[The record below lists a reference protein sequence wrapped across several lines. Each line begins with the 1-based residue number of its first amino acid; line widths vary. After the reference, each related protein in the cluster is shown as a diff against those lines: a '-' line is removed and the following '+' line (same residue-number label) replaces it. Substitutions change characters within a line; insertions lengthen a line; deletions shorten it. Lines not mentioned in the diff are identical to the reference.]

1 MEGTAEEGGGGG
13 DDGGGLELR
22 QLCWETKVL
31 WSSAIFFTIHYSHIN
46 IGKFD

>member
-31 WSSAIFFTIHYSHIN
+31 WSNFYNLFLLVHEYMN
-46 IGKFD
+46 I